1 MIIPRVFELFHLPFR
16 LGELIQQKAYAC
28 RCQAIARLA
37 SDARLLS
44 GARLLNARKVRDAI
58 WVGSGTIIRGELFI
72 FGHGGSIKIGDS
84 CYIGEDAR
92 IWSSCEITIGN
103 RVLISHGANIHD
115 NNSHPISAKFR
126 AQHFTAI
133 SKTGHPSNDMEI
145 SATPVIIED
154 DVWIGFNSIVLK
166 GVAIGEG
173 AIVGAGSVVTKD
185 VAPWTIV
192 AGNPARVIREIP
204 PNER

>member
-1 MIIPRVFELFHLPFR
+1 MYELLYLPFR
-16 LGELIQQKAYAC
+16 LGRFVEEKAYEY
-28 RCQAIARLA
+28 RCQASARLA
-37 SDARLLS
+37 SDARLLN
-44 GARLLNARKVRDAI
+44 GARILNARKVRDAI
-58 WVGSGTIIRGELFI
+58 SVGKGTIIRGELFI
-72 FGHGGSIKIGDS
+72 FGHGGQIKIGDS
-84 CYIGEDAR
+84 CYVGEDAR
-92 IWSSCEITIGN
+92 IWSSSEITIGN

-126 AQHFTAI
+126 SQHFSAI
-133 SKTGHPSNDMEI
+133 SKTGHPSSGVEI
-145 SATPVIIED
+145 SALPVMIED
-154 DVWIGFNSIVLK
+154 DAWIGFNSIVLK
-166 GVAIGEG
+166 GVTIGEG